1 MAANSVVARPTSGL
15 IVAGVCLVAAVAAVL
30 AQSASRAASSDA
42 PRPYTTWNSYLGGAH
57 SAQFTALDQIN
68 TSNVSRLT
76 VAWTFPAG
84 NRTFLF
90 NPLVADGL
98 AFVLAISSRSMQSR
112 GRRSGRARIPALS
125 ARVE

>member
-1 MAANSVVARPTSGL
+1 MRPFIAGCVGCVLLAA
-15 IVAGVCLVAAVAAVL
+15 AALPSVL
-30 AQSASRAASSDA
+30 AQSTSRVARASES
-42 PRPYTTWNSYLGGAH
+42 RPYTAWSSYLGGAH

-76 VAWTFPAG
+76 VAWSFPAG

-98 AFVLAISSRSMQSR
+98 VFVLAGANDIVALDASNGSASLDTSPT
-112 GRRSGRARIPALS
+112 PALS
-125 ARVE
+125 ARAA